1 MDEKYYS
8 VKELTK
14 NEGGIL
20 PVSLSTLYSAIR
32 RGDLRVVRI
41 GKRILIPESALN
53 EVLSTKV

>member
-14 NEGGIL
+14 TEGGIL
-20 PVSLSTLYSAIR
+20 PVSALYSAIR

>member
-1 MDEKYYS
+1 MNEKYYS

-14 NEGGIL
+14 TEGGIL
-20 PVSLSTLYSAIR
+20 PVSLSALYSAIR